1 MTLPRLL
8 YAGMSAVLLITGCNS
23 SKQGSTADLKARATD
38 EATIRQLDADWV
50 KAAKTKQVDA
60 WMKFYADDAVVLPPN
75 DKVATSGSA
84 IRKSVGELLG
94 LPGLSLTWQPTKV
107 EVAKSGDIAYLYGA
121 YELTMNDAQGKPETD
136 YGKNVEIWKKQ
147 PNGVWKC
154 VVDTWNSDLPA
165 APVVPD

>member
-1 MTLPRLL
+1 
-8 YAGMSAVLLITGCNS
+8 
-23 SKQGSTADLKARATD
+23 
-38 EATIRQLDADWV
+38 
-50 KAAKTKQVDA
+50 
-60 WMKFYADDAVVLPPN
+60 
-75 DKVATSGSA
+75 
-84 IRKSVGELLG
+84 
-94 LPGLSLTWQPTKV
+94 V

-165 APVVPD
+165 APVVPDQPAVS